1 MGAVSVRELGKAYR
15 QYSSRWA
22 RLAEWS
28 DPRNKPRHHLHW
40 VLKDLNFTIEPG
52 EAVGIIGVN
61 GAGKSTLLKMITGT
75 TQPTTG
81 SVNVTGRVAALL
93 ELGMGFHSDF
103 TGRQNVYMAGQLLG
117 YSFEEIDRL
126 MPSILAFAEI
136 GSYIDQP
143 VRMYSSGMQVRLA
156 FAVAVAQRP
165 DVLIVDEALAVGDV
179 HFQQK
184 CYHRIR
190 QYVADGTTLL
200 FVTHGMST
208 VLEFCSRAIYL
219 RSGAIASDG
228 SPKEAVD
235 LYQADVLVKQH
246 EGGGKPTIN
255 AVNSFN
261 SPREGSVSVHASVTG
276 SAGSIITDDATCVAA
291 GLLNENGEKISVVLS
306 EETVELTV
314 RYHVHR
320 YLEDPH
326 VGFKVRTATGTV
338 IFESNTYC
346 MGRILGAAQPGS
358 HLEVRFAFAVDL
370 SPGDYTITVGL
381 ANESLPG
388 GAFREFLNYVH
399 DVISFRVLPNPSAIM
414 WAGVVN
420 IHPVPHWQWLDNQA
434 LASTIGSQDL

>member
-1 MGAVSVRELGKAYR
+1 MSAILVRDLGKAYR
-15 QYSSRWA
+15 QYPSRWA

-28 DPRNKPRHHLHW
+28 DPRHKPRHHLHW
-40 VLKDLNFTIEPG
+40 VLRDLNFSIEPG

-75 TQPTTG
+75 TQPTIGT
-81 SVNVTGRVAALL
+81 VNVAGRVAALL

-117 YSFEEIDRL
+117 YSIEEIDRR
-126 MPSILAFAEI
+126 MPDILAFAEI

-156 FAVAVAQRP
+156 FAVAVADRP

-208 VLEFCSRAIYL
+208 VLEFCTRAIYL
-219 RSGAIASDG
+219 RAGAIASDG

-235 LYQADVLVKQH
+235 LYQADVLVKSH
-246 EGGGKPTIN
+246 EGDDKPTIN
-255 AVNSFN
+255 PGNSLDSGEAVS
-261 SPREGSVSVHASVTG
+261 G
-276 SAGSIITDDATCVAA
+276 SAGSMSTDGATCADVA
-291 GLLNENGEKISVVLS
+291 LLNGAGEKVAVVLS
-306 EETVELTV
+306 EESVELIV
-314 RYHVHR
+314 RYRLHR

-326 VGFKVRTATGTV
+326 VGFKIRTATGTV

-346 MGRILGAAQPGS
+346 MSRVLGAAQTDS
-358 HLEVRFAFAVDL
+358 HLEVRFSFAVDL

-381 ANESLPG
+381 ANGSMPG
-388 GAFREFLNYVH
+388 GVFREVLSYMH
-399 DVISFRVLPNPSAIM
+399 DVISFKVLPNPSAII

-420 IHPVPHWQWLDNQA
+420 LHPVTNWQWLDSHA
-434 LASTIGSQDL
+434 FVKTTGSQGE

>member
-1 MGAVSVRELGKAYR
+1 MAAVSVRDLGKAYR
-15 QYSSRWA
+15 QYTSRWA
-22 RLAEWS
+22 RLAEWL
-28 DPRNKPRHHLHW
+28 DPRHKPRHHLRQ

-81 SVNVTGRVAALL
+81 SVCVTGRVAALL

-117 YSFEEIDRL
+117 HGVEEIDRL
-126 MPSILAFAEI
+126 MPGILAFAEI
-136 GSYIDQP
+136 GDYIDQP

-156 FAVAVAQRP
+156 FAVAVADRP

-208 VLEFCSRAIYL
+208 VLEFCTRAIYL
-219 RSGAIASDG
+219 RAGMIASDG

-235 LYQADVLVKQH
+235 LYQADVLVRQH
-246 EGGGKPTIN
+246 EGDSNPTISS
-255 AVNSFN
+255 VNSSN
-261 SPREGSVSVHASVTG
+261 GSASVTG
-276 SAGSIITDDATCVAA
+276 SAGSILTDDATCMDAA
-291 GLLNENGEKISVVLS
+291 LVNENGEKISVVFS
-306 EETVELTV
+306 EDSVELAV
-314 RYHVHR
+314 KYQMHR

-326 VGFKVRTATGTV
+326 VGFKVRAATGTV

-346 MGRILGAAQPGS
+346 MGRILGVAHPGS
-358 HLEVRFAFAVDL
+358 QVEVRFAFSIDL

-381 ANESLPG
+381 SNGSLPG
-388 GAFREFLNYVH
+388 GAFREFLNYSH
-399 DVISFRVLPNPSAIM
+399 DVISFRVLPNPSAII

-420 IHPVPHWQWLDNQA
+420 IHPVPHWQWSDNQVTA
-434 LASTIGSQDL
+434 GTTGSKDL